1 MYQPRIL
8 IAFFVLALDNW
19 HFNLDSHDA
28 GALLSHFLGEPIYL
42 SSVTVASDLAT
53 IESCRSEQQCT
64 DRPSA
69 IWTDSEQGFGA
80 PDWTGKNDLLMTSTT
95 LEFKDITLDAINRAV
110 FGRLAPLGQLL
121 SLPYMLNLVSGNSR
135 GV

>member
-1 MYQPRIL
+1 M
-8 IAFFVLALDNW
+8 
-19 HFNLDSHDA
+19 A
-28 GALLSHFLGEPIYL
+28 GALLSHFLAEPVYL

-53 IESCRSEQQCT
+53 IEICRSEHDFT

-80 PDWTGKNDLLMTSTT
+80 PDWTEKNHLLMASTK
-95 LEFKDITLDAINRAV
+95 LELKDFTFDALARAV
-110 FGRLAPLGQLL
+110 SGRLAPLGQLL
-121 SLPYMLNLVSGNSR
+121 SLPYTLNVVSGNSR